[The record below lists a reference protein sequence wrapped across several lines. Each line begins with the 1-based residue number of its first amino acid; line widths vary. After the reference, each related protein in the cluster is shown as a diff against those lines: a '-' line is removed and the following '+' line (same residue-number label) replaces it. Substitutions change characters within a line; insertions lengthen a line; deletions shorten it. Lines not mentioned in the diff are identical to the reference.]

1 MGMLWSRYGDRHK
14 KHENSEEAV
23 DYNDLTVK
31 ELKKIADEREIKY
44 DANIKKTDLIKLL
57 A

>member
-14 KHENSEEAV
+14 KHESAKESV

-44 DANIKKTDLIKLL
+44 DANIKKPDLIKLL
-57 A
+57 T

>member
-14 KHENSEEAV
+14 KHESAKEAV

-44 DANIKKTDLIKLL
+44 DANIKKPDLIKLL